1 MTAPCRFSVMGGVG
15 LGEVRGRGAGWGGR
29 DGEGRTRDSKGEY
42 FFEKLLVIQIH

>member
-1 MTAPCRFSVMGGVG
+1 MGVG
-15 LGEVRGRGAGWGGR
+15 DGGGG